1 MVLMSKENFYLTWE
15 GEYKHRDFGCDRM
28 YGTRWHIDN
37 AEFTIHA
44 KYEGVVIDREPCPD
58 CW

>member
-1 MVLMSKENFYLTWE
+1 MSKENFYLTWE

-28 YGTRWHIDN
+28 YGARWHIDN